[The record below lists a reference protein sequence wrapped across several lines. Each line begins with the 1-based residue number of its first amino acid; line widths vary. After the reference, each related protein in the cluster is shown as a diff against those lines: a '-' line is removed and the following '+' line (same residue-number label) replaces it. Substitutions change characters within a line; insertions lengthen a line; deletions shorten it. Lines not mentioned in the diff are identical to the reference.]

1 MDFIHQIIKEFE
13 KGSLVEIESMVLMV
27 FGEHYKNTVE
37 DNIED
42 FLSWFFLTSKV
53 VVWTER

>member
-53 VVWTER
+53 VVWAER